1 MSLADWTGLT
11 ASIGSWLHRADHTS
25 IAPDL
30 ISLAEQDFNDE
41 VLARQMETQTSLT
54 ITAGYLPHPS
64 DWLEWKLVEVTTNN
78 GTHRVSPET
87 EENASDNQV
96 GVTSAEP
103 YQFVVRGDKT
113 YIRPPPDS
121 SSYTYPTVYFAKVP
135 ALSASQTTNWLL
147 TRYPGAYLYG
157 ALAHA
162 KAFLED
168 EVWQYFN
175 DQAQKMRDKI
185 NLRSRRSGKGRQAL
199 TMKPDV
205 PV

>member
-1 MSLADWTGLT
+1 MALADWTGLT

-30 ISLAEQDFNDE
+30 ITLAEEDFNDE
-41 VLARQMETQTSLT
+41 LRVRQMETQTSLT

-64 DWLEWKLVEVTTNN
+64 DWLGWKLVEVTTNA

-103 YQFVVRGDKT
+103 YEFVVRGDRT
-113 YIRPPPDS
+113 YIRPAPDS
-121 SSYTYPTVYFAKVP
+121 SSYAYPTVYFAKVP

-147 TRYPGAYLYG
+147 TRYPAAYLYG
-157 ALAHA
+157 SLAHA

-168 EVWQYFN
+168 EDWRYFN
-175 DQAQKMRDKI
+175 DQAQKIRAIIRMD
-185 NLRSRRSGKGRQAL
+185 SRAASKGSQAL

-205 PV
+205 RV